1 MIFPKFHIVWMKKS
15 FFRCHHGAAASSQKW
30 ISKVFSSSSSK
41 KMFQRM
47 GWEQCAAP
55 TWSSWSF
62 SARRLLLLF
71 NTCYFMNFEHWAPL
85 LQIQAL
91 KWSMKRFPTLDFKTK
106 QMRKIPSSRTTPCK
120 SKQKHKFGTVLL
132 QMNKFVELLILGR
145 IFFRRPGQTHGDALR
160 VRKIPRSC
168 FLVWVSC

>member
-1 MIFPKFHIVWMKKS
+1 
-15 FFRCHHGAAASSQKW
+15 
-30 ISKVFSSSSSK
+30 
-41 KMFQRM
+41 MFQRM

-168 FLVWVSC
+168 FLV